1 MSYANG
7 LSPFRGKINGY
18 LLPVD
23 NFKRR
28 GLKNIS
34 SPDEHKLTYKKEKIY
49 DNKSLETEKNAHVTS
64 VNKSSK

>member
-23 NFKRR
+23 HFKRR
-28 GLKNIS
+28 DLKNIS
-34 SPDEHKLTYKKEKIY
+34 SPDEQKLTYKKEKIY
-49 DNKSLETEKNAHVTS
+49 DNKSLETEGTWNIRKC
-64 VNKSSK
+64 KK